1 MEQDEKQIKRK
12 KLRKQMKDK
21 REALKAEQ
29 VTDLSQM
36 LTEAVV
42 SHYDFLKAKAILIY
56 RNMGKEVRTD
66 GIIAYAFLLGKR
78 VFIPR
83 VEGKI
88 MDFYEIH
95 DIHECVPGFRGIAE
109 PPEGAEKFVFSKEP
123 CEEEILVVLPGLS
136 FDKHGNRLGYGGG
149 YYDTYLKN
157 NPVCR
162 KMGIGYDFQIVGEI
176 PVCEWD
182 QPVDI
187 VITEKR
193 VILPE

>member
-1 MEQDEKQIKRK
+1 MEQEKRK

-21 REALKAEQ
+21 REALKDEQ

-42 SHYDFLKAKAILIY
+42 SHYDFLKAKDVLIY
-56 RNMGKEVRTD
+56 RNTGKEARTD
-66 GIIAYAFLLGKR
+66 GIIAYAFMLGKR

-83 VEGKI
+83 VEGKA

-95 DIHECVPGFRGIAE
+95 DIHECVAGFRGISE
-109 PPEGAEKFVFSKEP
+109 PPFGAEKFVFATEAQ
-123 CEEEILVVLPGLS
+123 EEDVLMILPGLS
-136 FDKHGNRLGYGGG
+136 FDKQGNRLGYGGG
-149 YYDTYLKN
+149 YYDNYLKD
-157 NPVCR
+157 NPACR

-193 VILPE
+193 VLLPE

>member
-1 MEQDEKQIKRK
+1 MEQEEKQAKRNNI
-12 KLRKQMKDK
+12 RKQMKDK
-21 REALKAEQ
+21 REALRDEQ

-42 SHYDFLKAKAILIY
+42 SHYDFLKAKDILIY
-56 RNMGKEVRTD
+56 RNMGQEARTD
-66 GIIAYAFLLGKR
+66 GIIAYAFMLGKR

-83 VEGKI
+83 VEGKT

-109 PPEGAEKFVFSKEP
+109 PPLGAEKFGISKEA
-123 CEEEILVVLPGLS
+123 CEEDVLVVLPGLS
-136 FDKHGNRLGYGGG
+136 FDKQGNRLGYGGG
-149 YYDTYLKN
+149 YYDNYLKN
-157 NPVCR
+157 TPACR